1 MHWSQQVSDYQL
13 IYSNLLAKFDIH
25 NVWNSISNIAQ
36 NVWNNSNIA
45 SLITLCYSHQII
57 SWHCV
62 DQCIPIYKKIYIV
75 LWSRRA
81 LCVMVFYML
90 AIATEITLSVMSFDV
105 RTTLLVQAA
114 CPLDNSTDTQA
125 VSVYK
130 HYKLNDIPLSPP
142 GDWELEVKSEPCKMD
157 GQSGDVLYTDSVILL
172 CWCLKYVILQTWSS
186 ESRIK
191 EKNQTAWKSIH
202 SPG

>member
-1 MHWSQQVSDYQL
+1 M
-13 IYSNLLAKFDIH
+13 
-25 NVWNSISNIAQ
+25 
-36 NVWNNSNIA
+36 
-45 SLITLCYSHQII
+45 
-57 SWHCV
+57 
-62 DQCIPIYKKIYIV
+62 YIV

-90 AIATEITLSVMSFDV
+90 AIATEITLFVMSFNV

-142 GDWELEVKSEPCKMD
+142 GDWELEVKSEQCKMH
-157 GQSGDVLYTDSVILL
+157 GPSGDVL
-172 CWCLKYVILQTWSS
+172 
-186 ESRIK
+186 
-191 EKNQTAWKSIH
+191 
-202 SPG
+202 